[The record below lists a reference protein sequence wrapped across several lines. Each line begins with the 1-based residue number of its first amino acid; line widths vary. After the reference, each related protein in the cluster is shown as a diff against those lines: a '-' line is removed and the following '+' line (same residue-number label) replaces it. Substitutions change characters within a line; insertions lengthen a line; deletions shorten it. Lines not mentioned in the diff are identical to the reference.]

1 MRILMLLAAA
11 LALLGGCSC
20 GSEPPPAAE
29 TPELA
34 ARAAAYRAAPQDD
47 EIVGAYAAACRT
59 AGRLDDARRLYGEA
73 LLLDPSDHEWLLRLR
88 ELDGDFAPVL
98 AQLQAAA
105 QAAPQDDTA
114 QGAYGRVLLALGRA
128 AEARPSLL
136 RALQLNPASA
146 SWLDL
151 YLESGGDTAALA
163 QAVATP
169 AAPAPSAS
177 AAADVPD
184 TITALRASD
193 DEYWGTL
200 AKAKLAAGDRA
211 GARAA
216 LDRAL
221 ALDPEDEEWRQLHDR
236 LAGTGPR

>member
-20 GSEPPPAAE
+20 GGDPPPVAE

-105 QAAPQDDTA
+105 QAAPQDDAA

-128 AEARPSLL
+128 DEARPVLL

-151 YLESGGDTAALA
+151 YLEGDGDTTALA
-163 QAVATP
+163 QVV
-169 AAPAPSAS
+169 AAPATGTTAVT
-177 AAADVPD
+177 AVPD
-184 TITALRASD
+184 TIAALRATD

-200 AKAKLAAGDRA
+200 AKTKLAAGDRA

-236 LAGTGPR
+236 LAAAGAR

>member
-20 GSEPPPAAE
+20 GGDPPPAAE

-47 EIVGAYAAACRT
+47 ETVGAYAAACRT

-73 LLLDPSDHEWLLRLR
+73 LLLDPGDHEWLLRLR

-98 AQLQAAA
+98 AKLQAAT
-105 QAAPQDDTA
+105 QAAPQDDAA
-114 QGAYGRVLLALGRA
+114 QGACGRVLLTLGRA
-128 AEARPSLL
+128 AEARPYLL

-163 QAVATP
+163 QAVTAP
-169 AAPAPSAS
+169 AADGTAGAL
-177 AAADVPD
+177 PD
-184 TITALRASD
+184 TVAALRATD

-211 GARAA
+211 AARAA
-216 LDRAL
+216 VDRAL
-221 ALDPEDEEWRQLHDR
+221 ALDPEDEEWRQLRDR
-236 LAGTGPR
+236 LAAPGVR